1 MELRT
6 ILYVEDSMLDV
17 ELTLEV
23 LKENNIINPVAVTSD
38 GIEALEYLRYEGQFS
53 DRKKGNPGMILLDLK
68 MPRMDGLEFLDIV
81 KKDVRFK
88 KIPVIM
94 ITSSREEKDM
104 VRGYDLGVNTYV
116 VKPVDFNAFANIVK
130 EIEIFWAIL
139 TSCLR
144 KKYKNMNQSEDV

>member
-1 MELRT
+1 
-6 ILYVEDSMLDV
+6 MLKI

-38 GIEALEYLRYEGQFS
+38 GIEALEYLRCEGQFS

-94 ITSSREEKDM
+94 MTSSREEKDM
-104 VRGYDLGVNTYV
+104 VRGYDLGVNAYV

-130 EIEIFWAIL
+130 EIEIFWVIVNEL
-139 TSCLR
+139 PPE
-144 KKYKNMNQSEDV
+144 KV